1 VKTAKNGTVA
11 YRPPSGTTGHPR
23 GATLRRREKR
33 PRLKRLPQ
41 SMPKTAD
48 SSPAVLLQADP
59 ATATVIAH
67 SDLNGAF
74 V

>member
-1 VKTAKNGTVA
+1 
-11 YRPPSGTTGHPR
+11 
-23 GATLRRREKR
+23 
-33 PRLKRLPQ
+33 LKRLPQ

-48 SSPAVLLQADP
+48 SAPAVLPQAGP

-67 SDLNGAF
+67 IDLNAAF